1 MTARLDRFG
10 LSPGR
15 AMSVAARELRSAF
28 LTPMGWIVLAIAALV
43 AGTAFFAGVFVD
55 GRPATLRTVVLSSG
69 WALLATSPALS
80 MRAFS
85 EEFRLKTWETL
96 FASPLGI
103 VELVAGKAAAM
114 AVLVLATLL
123 PAALCLV
130 PLEWYASPDY
140 GEAACGLLG
149 LFLAGFACCSL
160 GLAVSAATASQTV
173 AFLGTFFLWLGLVA
187 GSRLLLGVV
196 PIEFAPVAVAL
207 DPLRRIDS
215 FAIGLL
221 DSASIAYFAGLAFVG
236 LVAACVSLE
245 RIREDGGAT
254 LQRARRA
261 VERAGFA
268 LSAVLLAGAAVWLA
282 SQPAVRAAV
291 DATKTR
297 AYSLAPSTTRLLE
310 GLGGPEGREGSWR
323 VMLFVDASTAD
334 PAVLRQIDEVL
345 ERFREA
351 NPAIDARRID
361 PVDPEAAAAFDEAL
375 EELVA
380 LRSGDLARSLAEV
393 DGALAVF
400 DDFRRECASEAA
412 ALRAAGQQLPEE
424 GTLRR
429 QVEQL
434 ASLVA
439 QIATDGG
446 QFRDRVVE
454 FTRTSASR
462 PLPDIE
468 GARSALA
475 QGFRVWGDQ
484 LVAGADLFR
493 EVRGRN
499 AIPAP
504 VRSVLSARID
514 PFERLATRMQAARQT
529 LEALPALELDVLGRE
544 LATGEAAV
552 VSGGGRLA
560 VVPAWRIFPKRLDLE
575 GADRVSYSW
584 GFRGEEVL
592 TGAIRSISSGSMP
605 EVVFVHAEADSLLR
619 PKADHSDL
627 VAVADAL
634 RSAGF
639 GVAEWTPGRGDRP
652 KPTAAR
658 PTVWVVLPALRR
670 GQLDLTR
677 EERLVVAEVERLV
690 EEGEPVLLTAGR
702 SLLTLL
708 GQPDPWSEVL
718 RPFGI
723 DSDGG
728 RVVLELVADADGEP
742 EPRAWQE
749 IVRVPE
755 SPVAARLRGRAMIL
769 AQPMPVRIAEPL
781 PPGVEVATV
790 VEIEP
795 STTRWLADDWK
806 GDGDGVREVPEGRAL
821 AEAVPVAVVAQRSDG
836 SRTARA
842 ALVASGGWMLS
853 GIADFSDQ
861 LGGGRTALRNP
872 GNRELLLSLVAWL
885 AERDDLLDAGLS
897 GREVSRIE
905 GLGSVAARAWA
916 VLLGGGMFFGPVLL
930 GGILIR
936 ARRIRA

>member
-1 MTARLDRFG
+1 MTGPFG
-10 LSPGR
+10 RSAFSFGR
-15 AMSVAARELRSAF
+15 ASSVAVRELRSAF
-28 LTPMGWIVLAIAALV
+28 VTPMGWIVLAIAALV
-43 AGTAFFAGVFVD
+43 AGTAFFAGVFAD
-55 GRPATLRTVVLSSG
+55 GRPATLRTVILSSG

-103 VELVAGKAAAM
+103 VELVIGKAAAM
-114 AVLVLATLL
+114 AVLVLVTLL
-123 PAALCLV
+123 PAALCLL

-149 LFLAGFACCSL
+149 LFLAGCACCSL
-160 GLAVSAATASQTV
+160 GLAISASTASQTV

-207 DPLRRIDS
+207 DPLRRLDS

-221 DSASIAYFAGLAFVG
+221 DSASVVYFAALAFVG
-236 LVAACVSLE
+236 LVAACASLE
-245 RIREDGGAT
+245 RIREDGGSVG
-254 LQRARRA
+254 QRARRIA
-261 VERAGFA
+261 ERVGFV
-268 LSAVLLAGAAVWLA
+268 LSAIALAGAAVWLA
-282 SQPAVRAAV
+282 SQPPVRAAA

-297 AYSLAPSTTRLLE
+297 AYSLAPSTVRLLE
-310 GLGGPEGREGSWR
+310 GLEGPWR
-323 VMLFVDASTAD
+323 VMLFVDASAAD

-351 NPAIDARRID
+351 NGSIDARRID
-361 PVDPEAAAAFDEAL
+361 PVDPGAAAAFDAAL

-380 LRSGDLARSLAEV
+380 LRSGDLAGSLEEI
-393 DGALAVF
+393 GRALAVF
-400 DDFRRECASEAA
+400 DDFRRECAAEAA
-412 ALRAAGQQLPEE
+412 ALRAAARQLPEE

-446 QFRDRVVE
+446 QFHDRIVE

-462 PLPDIE
+462 PLPDVE

-493 EVRGRN
+493 QLRGRN
-499 AIPAP
+499 QISAP
-504 VRSVLSARID
+504 VRSVLAARID
-514 PFERLATRMQAARQT
+514 PFERLATRMQAARQA

-544 LATGEAAV
+544 LASGEAAV
-552 VSGGGRLA
+552 VAGGGRLA

-592 TGAIRSISSGSMP
+592 TGAIRSIASGSMP

-619 PKADHSDL
+619 PRADHSDL

-639 GVAEWTPGRGDRP
+639 GVAEWTPGRGERP
-652 KPTAAR
+652 KQAGAR
-658 PTVWVVLPALRR
+658 PIVWVVLPALRR

-690 EEGEPVLLTAGR
+690 GEGEPVLLTAGR
-702 SLLTLL
+702 SLLSLL

-723 DSDGG
+723 DADGG
-728 RVVLELVADADGEP
+728 RVVLELVADANGEP

-749 IVRVPE
+749 IARVPE
-755 SPVAARLRGRAMIL
+755 SPIAARLRGRALIL
-769 AQPMPVRIAEPL
+769 AQPMPVRIADPV
-781 PPGVEVATV
+781 PAGVEVSTV
-790 VEIEP
+790 IEIDP
-795 STTRWLADDWK
+795 SSTRWLADDWK
-806 GDGDGVREVPEGRAL
+806 GDGDGVREVPAGRAL
-821 AEAVPVAVVAQRSDG
+821 ADAVPVAVLAKRTDG

-842 ALVASGGWMLS
+842 ALVASGGWMLT

-885 AERDDLLDAGLS
+885 AGRDDLLDAGLS

-905 GLGSVAARAWA
+905 GLGPTAARAWA
-916 VLLGGGMFFGPVLL
+916 VLLGGGMLFGPVIF

-936 ARRIRA
+936 ARRGRA

>member
-1 MTARLDRFG
+1 MRTDGGSAFSLRRTG
-10 LSPGR
+10 
-15 AMSVAARELRSAF
+15 AVAVRELRSAF
-28 LTPMGWIVLAIAALV
+28 VTPMGWIVLAIAALV

-96 FASPLGI
+96 FASPLAL
-103 VELVAGKAAAM
+103 VELVTGKALAM
-114 AVLVLATLL
+114 AGLVAVTLV
-123 PAALCLV
+123 PAALCLT

-160 GLAVSAATASQTV
+160 GLAVSAMTASQTV

-187 GSRLLLGVV
+187 GSRLLVGVV
-196 PIEFAPVAVAL
+196 PIDLAPAVASV
-207 DPLRRIDS
+207 DPLRRLDS

-221 DSASIAYFAGLAFVG
+221 DSASVVYFLATAFVG
-236 LVAACVSLE
+236 LAVACIALE
-245 RIREDGGAT
+245 RVRDGGGAVA
-254 LQRARRA
+254 LRVRRLL
-261 VERAGFA
+261 ERCAFG
-268 LSAVLLAGAAVWLA
+268 GAAVAFAICAVWAA
-282 SQPAVRAAV
+282 SQPAIRGAV
-291 DATKTR
+291 DMTKTR

-310 GLGGPEGREGSWR
+310 GLEGPWR
-323 VMLFVDASTAD
+323 VLLFVDASSAD

-351 NPAIDARRID
+351 NGSIDARRID
-361 PVDPEAAAAFDEAL
+361 PVDPDAAAAFDAAL

-380 LRSGDLARSLAEV
+380 LRAGDLAESLSAITA
-393 DGALAVF
+393 ALTVF
-400 DDFRRECASEAA
+400 DDFRRECAPQAA
-412 ALRAAGQQLPEE
+412 ALRAAAQQLPEDAP
-424 GTLRR
+424 LRR
-429 QVEQL
+429 QVEQI
-434 ASLVA
+434 AALVA
-439 QIATDGG
+439 QIATDGA
-446 QFRDRVVE
+446 QFRDRIVE
-454 FTRTSASR
+454 FTRTTASR

-493 EVRGRN
+493 EARGRGQ
-499 AIPAP
+499 IPAP
-504 VRSVLSARID
+504 VRSVLSARIE
-514 PFERLATRMQAARQT
+514 PFEQLATRMQSSRQA
-529 LEALPALELDVLGRE
+529 LEALPALELDGLGRE

-552 VSGGGRLA
+552 VTGAGRLA
-560 VVPAWRIFPKRLDLE
+560 VVPAWRIFPKRLDLD
-575 GADRVSYSW
+575 GSDRVSYSW

-592 TGAIRSISSGSMP
+592 TGAIRSIASGSMP
-605 EVVFVHAEADSLLR
+605 EIVFVHSEPDSLLR
-619 PKADHSDL
+619 PRADHSDL

-652 KPTAAR
+652 RPKSGAA
-658 PTVWVVLPALRR
+658 TVWVVLPALRR

-677 EERLVVAEVERLV
+677 EERLVVAEAERLV
-690 EEGEPVLLTAGR
+690 AEGEPILVTAGR
-702 SLLTLL
+702 SLLSLL
-708 GQPDPWSEVL
+708 GQPDPWAEVL

-723 DSDGG
+723 EAEAG
-728 RVVLELVADADGEP
+728 RVILELAAGPDGEP

-749 IVRVPE
+749 VVRVPA
-755 SPVAARLRGRAMIL
+755 SPVAARLRGRALIL
-769 AQPMPVRIAEPL
+769 AQPMPIVTASPL
-781 PPGVEVATV
+781 PAGVTV
-790 VEIEP
+790 ETIVEIDAAP
-795 STTRWLADDWK
+795 DRWIADDWK

-821 AEAVPVAVVAQRSDG
+821 LQSVPVAMTASRVVGA
-836 SRTARA
+836 RTARA
-842 ALVASGGWMLS
+842 ALVASGGWMLT

-872 GNRELLLSLVAWL
+872 GNRELLLSLASWL
-885 AERDDLLDAGLS
+885 AGRDDLLDSGLS

-905 GLGSVAARAWA
+905 GLESGAARAWA
-916 VLLGGGMFFGPVLL
+916 ALLGGGMLFGPVVF
-930 GGILIR
+930 GGLLIR
-936 ARRIRA
+936 SRRSRA